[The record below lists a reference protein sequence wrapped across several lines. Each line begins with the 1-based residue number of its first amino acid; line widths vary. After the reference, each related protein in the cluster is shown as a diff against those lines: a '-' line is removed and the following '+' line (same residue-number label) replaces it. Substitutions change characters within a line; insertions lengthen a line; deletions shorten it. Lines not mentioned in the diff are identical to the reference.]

1 MTHSLEVIEPGV
13 PGPGDG
19 ATEALQASVGAG
31 AKDMAGVP
39 AIPGV
44 MDTPGV
50 VMFDKLMFRG
60 CGVLSGRSLK
70 SGVVDA
76 RAVFSVGRAEVRS
89 CEPISERGQRR

>member
-19 ATEALQASVGAG
+19 ATEALQASAGAG
-31 AKDMAGVP
+31 AKDIAGVP

-50 VMFDKLMFRG
+50 VMFDKLMFKG
-60 CGVLSGRSLK
+60 CGVLSGRPLK
-70 SGVVDA
+70 SQSMHEP
-76 RAVFSVGRAEVRS
+76 FSRS
-89 CEPISERGQRR
+89 EERKCAHASR